1 MANKVYTKRGDDG
14 TTSFLS
20 GKRVSKLFPE
30 IKAVGALDE
39 LNSFIGSMRN
49 YINPMDCSIERFD
62 LIQWNLFN
70 TGAIIIND
78 TDSELPNV
86 GEADI
91 KMLEDWMDEMNRELP
106 ELKNFILPKGSKA
119 VSQIHICRTVCR
131 RAEIEVLSC
140 QTLDN
145 LQRIKPITKYLNRL
159 SDFFFVLAR
168 FVGQGQGL
176 NEKIWK
182 N

>member
-1 MANKVYTKRGDDG
+1 MANKVYTKKGDDG

-30 IKAVGALDE
+30 IKSVGVLDE
-39 LNSFIGSMRN
+39 LNSFIGLMRCYTN
-49 YINPMDCSIERFD
+49 TMDCPTERFD

-70 TGAIIIND
+70 AGAVIIND
-78 TDSELPNV
+78 TDAELPNV

-91 KMLEDWMDEMNRELP
+91 KMLEDWMDEMNTELP

-119 VSQIHICRTVCR
+119 TAHIHICRTVCR
-131 RAEIEVLSC
+131 RAEIEVQMC
-140 QTLDN
+140 QTMEN
-145 LQRIKPITKYLNRL
+145 INKIKLITKYLNRL

-168 FVGQGQGL
+168 FIGQRQGL
-176 NEKIWK
+176 NETIWK